1 MFDHATH
8 RDACIA
14 AKSPRVP
21 ERAGFVLLIGTSAVP
36 RFAQNTSSTDSHSL
50 ERLRM

>member
-1 MFDHATH
+1 MFDHSTL